1 MLMYEIGMVI
11 HWFDSAKLQ
20 ISQCLHAGRKAARQA
35 AATPRS
41 VDLFENVVQIPDF
54 RIFNTVQNETLSF
67 SWFQI
72 DPNEPEYLE
81 YDL

>member
-1 MLMYEIGMVI
+1 MIFNHFKWDFNKIKWEIHGFLDM
-11 HWFDSAKLQ
+11 
-20 ISQCLHAGRKAARQA
+20 
-35 AATPRS
+35 
-41 VDLFENVVQIPDF
+41 FEYFVQIPDF

-81 YDL
+81 NDF